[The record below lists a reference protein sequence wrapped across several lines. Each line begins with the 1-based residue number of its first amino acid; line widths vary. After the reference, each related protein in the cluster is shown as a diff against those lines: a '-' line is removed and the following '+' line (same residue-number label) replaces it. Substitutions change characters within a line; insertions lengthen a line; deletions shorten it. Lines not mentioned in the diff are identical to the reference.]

1 HREIALV
8 LDDVLIEDGRIAP
21 CSTTE
26 SNFVAMGRFGNVL
39 LLNGEP
45 DSSLDARQGEV
56 VRLYLTNTA
65 NTRVFNVGI
74 PGARMKRVGGDS
86 GRYECE
92 ELVDGLILAPSERV
106 VVDVLFEEKGELTL
120 EHRTPDRTYPLA
132 TISVADEHAEPSLAR
147 EFEELRANADML
159 AERER

>member
-1 HREIALV
+1 
-8 LDDVLIEDGRIAP
+8 
-21 CSTTE
+21 
-26 SNFVAMGRFGNVL
+26 
-39 LLNGEP
+39 NGEP
-45 DSSLDARQGEV
+45 DSSLDMRQGEV

-86 GRYECE
+86 GRYERE

-106 VVDVLFEEKGELTL
+106 VVDVLFEEEGELTL

-132 TISVADEHAEPSLAR
+132 TISVADEQAEPSLTR

-159 AERER
+159 AERERIASELEAEPDRTVALVAEMNMGEPELPPGTVLA